1 MSGGQET
8 LKLGNITYV
17 KKNLPHMAHARNDPA
32 LIAQLNSS
40 LRQADRLGVLAGM
53 GLDPTGPGAQG
64 APATKNERN
73 AATYARFK
81 KEYNTLQNRLVEGQQ
96 LSQQNLNRYA
106 ALPGLMAQHA
116 PKKPNLAIAAPGAGA
131 AGAPG
136 RNLPSPGMGLG
147 ALANMFGL
155 GAGKSRRRRN
165 RRKSRKNRR
174 RSRKN

>member
-1 MSGGQET
+1 
-8 LKLGNITYV
+8 
-17 KKNLPHMAHARNDPA
+17 MATVHNNAA
-32 LIAQLNSS
+32 LAAQLTSKTRQGERGAVVNS
-40 LRQADRLGVLAGM
+40 LGH
-53 GLDPTGPGAQG
+53 DPTGPGAQG

-81 KEYNTLQNRLVEGQQ
+81 KEYNSFTNRLVKGEL
-96 LSQQNLNRYA
+96 LSQQNLNRYES
-106 ALPGLMAQHA
+106 LPGLMAQYA
-116 PKKPNLAIAAPGAGA
+116 PKNPNLTIAVPGAGA
-131 AGAPG
+131 PGGAAPG

-147 ALANMFGL
+147 NMFGL